1 MTSENFVESWSLAIW
16 VGSESMKAPSDGEAR
31 QCRREFQIMTWTVA
45 VNHAAVT
52 TPILYASS
60 VLSNASG
67 QAGNAVLYGTT
78 LICSLFFSTLIFG
91 MLGAKRGLS
100 ISMGLYSVY
109 VLLFALAASMC
120 DERHASN
127 GSCIKGSQYQL
138 HVNLLGLRAWFP
150 CLFHAFLILVSM
162 PFSCLFDPFWQLPGA
177 FVGGIGAGI
186 LWTCQGTF
194 FSSVCERVAAVPS

>member
-1 MTSENFVESWSLAIW
+1 M
-16 VGSESMKAPSDGEAR
+16 
-31 QCRREFQIMTWTVA
+31 
-45 VNHAAVT
+45 NHAAVT

-100 ISMGLYSVY
+100 VSMGLYSVY

-138 HVNLLGLRAWFP
+138 HVSLA
-150 CLFHAFLILVSM
+150 
-162 PFSCLFDPFWQLPGA
+162 GA

-194 FSSVCERVAAVPS
+194 FSSVCERVAAVPSSKGQAFASF